1 MAQKVVAM
9 ILAGGKGTRLK
20 ALTKKI
26 AKPAVHFGGKYRII
40 DFSLSNVANSDIT
53 VCGVLTQYESAVL
66 SNYVGNGSTWG
77 FDLMELMVNV
87 NHLLHIKLK
96 KELIGIM
103 EQLMLF
109 IKI

>member
-53 VCGVLTQYESAVL
+53 VCGRR
-66 SNYVGNGSTWG
+66 
-77 FDLMELMVNV
+77 F
-87 NHLLHIKLK
+87 IKLCWK
-96 KELIGIM
+96 RINLG
-103 EQLMLF
+103 F
-109 IKI
+109 